1 MRITNVRMAASDPLV
16 QFFALVFALSTPF
29 WLVGYIAERS
39 DIGLP
44 YQLPVSA
51 LQAVCPVLAAS
62 ICAARRDSSS
72 FTF

>member
-1 MRITNVRMAASDPLV
+1 MAASDPLV